1 MKLAKLWRKA
11 ANQALNEV
19 DEERAKLKS
28 SAEVAEESGG
38 EEGARGGG
46 GGGGEGGGGGG
57 GEAAK
62 GGAREGAK
70 EGAQAHRGAKPT
82 VARGLKLAAWGARAK
97 RRVRARKAAKFVAA
111 TIPFVR
117 RDEGE
122 EAEAAEKAEEARRDS
137 ASGMLEEMLARARAG
152 GGASEPSSPEPDH
165 PRIRPQ
171 QGEAATASESEGAT
185 PAKRWAAAGKAH
197 GVTSSGGA
205 GPVTER
211 RGGSTTRRGGGTTRR
226 GGGTTRR
233 RVRSLS
239 RGALSANEQ
248 QGEEERG
255 GSPDAGGSPGSRPKR
270 KSGTRGAR
278 GIRDA
283 QGRLIKDVNGQIIS
297 REMLD
302 ANAKKEQLSWD
313 EVIAAAKRKE
323 EEEATAAA
331 GGMMHVDEATAMA
344 SRAAVE
350 LSWVVG
356 LDGINSIQRSY
367 KSRYRG
373 RWVIQGIV

>member
-1 MKLAKLWRKA
+1 MAEEAAAKKVQEEAEAAAEKA
-11 ANQALNEV
+11 EAEAEAKRQR
-19 DEERAKLKS
+19 EEREKAQ
-28 SAEVAEESGG
+28 
-38 EEGARGGG
+38 
-46 GGGGEGGGGGG
+46 
-57 GEAAK
+57 
-62 GGAREGAK
+62 K

-185 PAKRWAAAGKAH
+185 PAKRWAAAGTAH

-226 GGGTTRR
+226 GAAQPAVACAACRVALRQRATGRGGAAVSRCRRLWLPPSGRAARVALAAYVTRR
-233 RVRSLS
+233 
-239 RGALSANEQ
+239 
-248 QGEEERG
+248 
-255 GSPDAGGSPGSRPKR
+255 AG
-270 KSGTRGAR
+270 
-278 GIRDA
+278 
-283 QGRLIKDVNGQIIS
+283 
-297 REMLD
+297 
-302 ANAKKEQLSWD
+302 
-313 EVIAAAKRKE
+313 
-323 EEEATAAA
+323 
-331 GGMMHVDEATAMA
+331 
-344 SRAAVE
+344 
-350 LSWVVG
+350 
-356 LDGINSIQRSY
+356 
-367 KSRYRG
+367 
-373 RWVIQGIV
+373 